1 MITLIIYLILIFCY
15 MAMSWALYQM
25 YLDSTLKEFHP
36 IHIIIVFILAPII
49 ISVGFSIVI
58 YPIINDFFNKLK
70 Q

>member
-1 MITLIIYLILIFCY
+1 

-49 ISVGFSIVI
+49 ISVGFSTVI